1 MKHFCGD
8 RKARKAMKKA
18 LKEKRILPWSAYR
31 RAKRTYQAEYDAL
44 VAAQMSPEDAKE
56 RAAAKAVG
64 EIQARPSWSHG
75 PLFTVLF
82 CLALFLFFSGE
93 GIYQATGGWANWYV
107 VYEFFTMIVVGFYF
121 LLTRNHRRKVDW
133 ILYAIMATAVT
144 IGFAQGVTRLI
155 VVSSPIKQFRV
166 AYYYPGLFVTH
177 LDWYAYESPYEYL
190 GSSWW
195 TYYFFPEILTAFGCS
210 IYSIVKYIQSRKGV
224 TIVTKNVAEKA

>member
-8 RKARKAMKKA
+8 RKAKKAMKKA

-31 RAKRTYQAEYDAL
+31 HAKQTYEAEYDAL

-82 CLALFLFFSGE
+82 CLVLFLFFSGE

-107 VYEFFTMIVVGFYF
+107 VYGFFTMIVVGFYL
-121 LLTRNHRRKVDW
+121 LLTLNHRRKVDW
-133 ILYAIMATAVT
+133 ILYAIMAVAVVA
-144 IGFAQGVTRLI
+144 GFAQGFIWLF
-155 VVSSPIKQFRV
+155 VSDIPERRFQSI
-166 AYYYPGLFVTH
+166 YYYPGVFVTYT
-177 LDWYAYESPYEYL
+177 DYYTKGGYEYIKS
-190 GSSWW
+190 GGYN
-195 TYYFFPEILTAFGCS
+195 YYFFPEVSAALGCL
-210 IYSIVKYIQSRKGV
+210 IYSTVKYIQLRKKDGSKV
-224 TIVTKNVAEKA
+224 EAAAKQS

>member
-1 MKHFCGD
+1 MKD
-8 RKARKAMKKA
+8 KAARKAMKNA

-31 RAKRTYQAEYDAL
+31 RAKQTYEAEYDAL

-56 RAAAKAVG
+56 RAAASLV
-64 EIQARPSWSHG
+64 
-75 PLFTVLF
+75 
-82 CLALFLFFSGE
+82 LFLFFSGE

-107 VYEFFTMIVVGFYF
+107 VYEFFTMIAVGFYL
-121 LLTRNHRRKVDW
+121 LLTLNHRRKVDW

-195 TYYFFPEILTAFGCS
+195 TYYFFPEISTAFGCS